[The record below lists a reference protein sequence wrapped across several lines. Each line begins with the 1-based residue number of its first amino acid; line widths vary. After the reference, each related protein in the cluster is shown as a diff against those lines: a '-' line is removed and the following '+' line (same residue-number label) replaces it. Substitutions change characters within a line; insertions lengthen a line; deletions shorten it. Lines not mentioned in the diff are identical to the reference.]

1 MSGNVWEWCYDWY
14 GSTSSETV
22 TDPVGPASG
31 DYRVYR
37 GGGWYG
43 YARYCTVSYR
53 NGRSLPVNRDFNL
66 GFRVVRSS
74 F

>member
-1 MSGNVWEWCYDWY
+1 MSGNVWEWCYDRY

-31 DYRVYR
+31 SCRVNR
-37 GGGWYG
+37 GGSWYHN
-43 YARYCTVSYR
+43 AISCTVSPRDDYYPDYR
-53 NGRSLPVNRDFNL
+53 NYFL